1 MADIYRDK
9 GITCDDRGVRINA
22 YYVPFG
28 SKFIAYDKIRGLRRV
43 ELSAMRGR
51 ARIWGT
57 ANFKYWANLDTKR
70 PHKKSGLIIDVG
82 ASVSP
87 FITPDDTDAVEALI
101 RERSNLASEPPTT
114 GPLI

>member
-9 GITCDDRGVRINA
+9 GIVCDERGLTINA
-22 YYVPFG
+22 YYFPAG
-28 SKFIAYDKIRGLRRV
+28 SKFIAYDAIRGLRRI
-43 ELSAMRGR
+43 ELSTMRGR

-70 PHKKSGLIIDVG
+70 MRKTSGLIVDVG
-82 ASVSP
+82 KGISP
-87 FITPDDTDAVEALI
+87 FITPDDTDAVESTI
-101 RERSNLASEPPTT
+101 RQRSNLPDEPPTT

>member
-9 GITCDDRGVRINA
+9 GIVCDERGLTIKA
-22 YYVPFG
+22 YYFPAG
-28 SKFIAYDKIRGLRRV
+28 SKFIEYGAIRALRRV

-57 ANFKYWANLDTKR
+57 ANVKYWANLDTKR
-70 PHKKSGLIIDVG
+70 PSKKSGLVVDLG
-82 ASVSP
+82 RSVSP
-87 FITPDDTDAVEALI
+87 FITPDDTDAVESII
-101 RERSNLASEPPTT
+101 RQRSNLASEPPTT